1 MDLKVVMG
9 LMMSIYDT
17 VMSFVFKSATILIL
31 GLDNAGKTVIL
42 YCLKLGEPMDYT
54 IPTLGFNVE
63 QVEYKGLTINAWD
76 LGGQTTYRTL
86 WHSYYESANAV
97 VYIID
102 SADRQR
108 FEESRKELEALM
120 RHPDLSSKPFLIFA
134 NKQDLPNAADKQ
146 EIINIFKLE
155 SFNTQTWTVVPCCA
169 KSNSKIMQGFE
180 WLAQHV

>member
-1 MDLKVVMG
+1 MDLKAMGIVMT
-9 LMMSIYDT
+9 IYDSL
-17 VMSFVFKSATILIL
+17 MSLVFKSATILIL

-42 YCLKLGEPMDYT
+42 YCLKLGEPLECT
-54 IPTLGFNVE
+54 VPTLGFNIE

-76 LGGQTTYRTL
+76 LGGQSSFRTL

-102 SADRQR
+102 SADRDR
-108 FEESRKELEALM
+108 FEESRRELEALM
-120 RHPDLSSKPFLIFA
+120 RHTELSSKPFLIFA
-134 NKQDLPNAADKQ
+134 NKQDLPNAASKQ
-146 EIINIFKLE
+146 EIIKIFKLDGF
-155 SFNTQTWTVVPCCA
+155 STHTWTVVPCCA